1 MGEAKNSFICLIKY
15 RCHSTFPT
23 NYNYTRFL
31 TPIPHKFHSAGFHLD
46 FRRLRTTPLPLRFG
60 ISTPLPLLRFLL
72 STSALPRHCPKMNPV
87 QALRPPSVSMENAGQ
102 LVRQKSADVANNVTD
117 RRRLCN
123 LSNAQAPALKPQQQQ
138 LPHQT
143 GGHLAVP
150 DVKRPRLGGSRSNS
164 TSSAAG
170 SRQLNS
176 VSSLSSNPEPVG
188 NSTALLKEVEDIDA
202 LDADNPQLVSV
213 YVKEVYSYL
222 RKLEDDYSIR
232 PNYMSAAGNK
242 GDKPE
247 ITARM
252 RSILIDWLIQVHNR
266 FSLLQET
273 LFLSIGILDRFLQV
287 KIKEIG
293 RKNLQLVGITA
304 MWIAAKYE
312 EIYSPEVNDFVY
324 ITDNAYS
331 PLDMRK
337 MELDILKTLEC
348 HLGRPLALH
357 FLRRYSKVGEVDS
370 IQHALAKFFMEVTL
384 LDYGFVHV
392 NPSLIAAAALW
403 LAIKLEDKPTVLSP
417 WTDKLRHYSGYEE
430 SDIISFGS
438 KIADQVVKL
447 PTAKCNFV
455 FNKYQS
461 GKFMKISSTSFVSGP
476 AIRDIAKMT
485 ES

>member
-1 MGEAKNSFICLIKY
+1 
-15 RCHSTFPT
+15 
-23 NYNYTRFL
+23 
-31 TPIPHKFHSAGFHLD
+31 
-46 FRRLRTTPLPLRFG
+46 
-60 ISTPLPLLRFLL
+60 
-72 STSALPRHCPKMNPV
+72 MNPV
-87 QALRPPSVSMENAGQ
+87 HAIRPPSVSMENAGQLVRQKAAMENAGQ
-102 LVRQKSADVANNVTD
+102 LVRQKSADVANNVND

-123 LSNAQAPALKPQQQQ
+123 LSNAQAPALKPQHQQHQQQ
-138 LPHQT
+138 PPQQT

-150 DVKRPRLGGSRSNS
+150 RQRHAGSRSNS
-164 TSSAAG
+164 TSSAG

-176 VSSLSSNPEPVG
+176 VSSLSSNPETTA
-188 NSTALLKEVEDIDA
+188 NSTAMLKEVEDIDA
-202 LDADNPQLVSV
+202 LDSDNPQLVSV
-213 YVKEVYSYL
+213 YVKDVYSYL
-222 RKLEDDYSIR
+222 RVLEESYSIR
-232 PNYMSAAGNK
+232 PNYMSAAGNNK

-287 KIKEIG
+287 KIKEVG

-331 PLDMRK
+331 PADMRK
-337 MELDILKTLEC
+337 MELDILKTLDC

-384 LDYGFVHV
+384 QDYGFVHV
-392 NPSLIAAAALW
+392 VPSLIAAAALW
-403 LAIKLEDKPTVLSP
+403 LAIKLEEKAFSP

-430 SDIISFGS
+430 SEIISFGS
-438 KIADQVVKL
+438 KIADLVVKL
-447 PTAKCNFV
+447 PTAKSNFV

-461 GKFMKISSTSFVSGP
+461 GKFMKIASTQFVGGQ
-476 AIRDIAKMT
+476 AIRDIAKMA

>member
-1 MGEAKNSFICLIKY
+1 MGEAIIVICLIKH
-15 RCHSTFPT
+15 RCHSTFPI

-31 TPIPHKFHSAGFHLD
+31 TPIPYKFYSAGF
-46 FRRLRTTPLPLRFG
+46 RLRFRISTPPPLPLRFG
-60 ISTPLPLLRFLL
+60 ISTPLPLRFGISSPLSLHRFLL
-72 STSALPRHCPKMNPV
+72 STSGSSASPLRFRSSALPRHCPKMNPV
-87 QALRPPSVSMENAGQ
+87 QAIRPPSVSMENAGQ

-123 LSNAQAPALKPQQQQ
+123 LSNAQAPVLKPQQQQ
-138 LPHQT
+138 QLPLQA

-150 DVKRPRLGGSRSNS
+150 RPRLGGSRSNP

-252 RSILIDWLIQVHNR
+252 RSILIDRLIQVHNR

-312 EIYSPEVNDFVY
+312 EI
-324 ITDNAYS
+324 
-331 PLDMRK
+331 
-337 MELDILKTLEC
+337 
-348 HLGRPLALH
+348 
-357 FLRRYSKVGEVDS
+357 
-370 IQHALAKFFMEVTL
+370 
-384 LDYGFVHV
+384 
-392 NPSLIAAAALW
+392 
-403 LAIKLEDKPTVLSP
+403 
-417 WTDKLRHYSGYEE
+417 
-430 SDIISFGS
+430 
-438 KIADQVVKL
+438 
-447 PTAKCNFV
+447 
-455 FNKYQS
+455 
-461 GKFMKISSTSFVSGP
+461 
-476 AIRDIAKMT
+476 
-485 ES
+485 